1 MSKYPTMRKTFLCLV
16 ACSIAAT
23 FGCSYKKAAPS
34 GLAQHAEKSEIVA
47 DRVSGYMA
55 AKLGGDGGEDKSL
68 ASTEQKLIRTAS
80 LDLVV
85 NDIQAT
91 LNDVGSLASAKG
103 GYVEES
109 STNGE
114 GQNDFNASMKI
125 RVPAAHLDA
134 SLSEIKKLAVRTL
147 RESVQAQDVTRQY
160 VDTEAR
166 LRTMRAE
173 EQQYLTILKRA
184 STVKDTVEVTEK
196 LGEIRTEIE
205 QTQAELKSLVLQI
218 DMSLITISFRLRAPA
233 ASTAI
238 VWTPRDTV
246 KSSLH
251 DLAQGIA
258 DWADVLLSL
267 LIELP
272 LILLWVATIGIAALI
287 IWKPSRFVWRRF
299 RKTQPISQPAAS
311 D

>member
-1 MSKYPTMRKTFLCLV
+1 MDGT
-16 ACSIAAT
+16 A
-23 FGCSYKKAAPS
+23 
-34 GLAQHAEKSEIVA
+34 
-47 DRVSGYMA
+47 GYMEA
-55 AKLGGDGGEDKSL
+55 RLGGGGGGGDHSST
-68 ASTEQKLIRTAS
+68 ASGEQKLIRTAS
-80 LDLVV
+80 LDLIV

-91 LNDVGSLASAKG
+91 LNDVQSLASAKG

-114 GQNDFNASMKI
+114 GQSDSNASMKI
-125 RVPAAHLDA
+125 RIPAAHLDE
-134 SLSEIKKLAVRTL
+134 SLNEIKKLAVRTV

-184 STVKDTVEVTEK
+184 STVKDTVDVTEK
-196 LGEIRTEIE
+196 LSEVRTEIE
-205 QTQAELKSLVLQI
+205 QAQAEMKSLVLQI
-218 DMSLITISFRLRAPA
+218 DMSLITIGFRLRAPA
-233 ASTAI
+233 ASAAI

-251 DLAQGIA
+251 DLAQGLA
-258 DWADVLLSL
+258 DWADVLLSV
-267 LIELP
+267 LIQLP
-272 LILLWVATIGIAALI
+272 LILLWVLTIAAAAFI
-287 IWKPSRFVWRRF
+287 VWKPSRFVWRRF
-299 RKTQPISQPAAS
+299 RKPQPLAEPSAS

>member
-1 MSKYPTMRKTFLCLV
+1 MS
-16 ACSIAAT
+16 
-23 FGCSYKKAAPS
+23 APS
-34 GLAQHAEKSEIVA
+34 GLTQQPERREIAA
-47 DRVSGYMA
+47 DRSSGYMA
-55 AKLGGDGGEDKSL
+55 AKLGGGQVKNEA
-68 ASTEQKLIRTAS
+68 ASEQKLIRTAS

-91 LNDVGSLASAKG
+91 LNDVRSLTSVKG

-114 GQNDFNASMKI
+114 GQSDFNASMKI
-125 RVPAAHLDA
+125 RIPAARLDET
-134 SLSEIKKLAVRTL
+134 LTEIKKLAVRTV
-147 RESVQAQDVTRQY
+147 RENVQAQDVTRQY

-166 LRTMRAE
+166 LHTMRAE

-196 LGEIRTEIE
+196 LSEIRTEIE
-205 QTQAELKSLVLQI
+205 QAQAELKSLVLQI
-218 DMSLITISFRLRAPA
+218 DMSLITISFRLRAPV

-238 VWTPRDTV
+238 VWAPRDTV

-251 DLAQGIA
+251 DLAQGFA
-258 DWADVLLSL
+258 DWADVLLSF

-272 LILLWVATIGIAALI
+272 LILLWILTIGAAAI
-287 IWKPSRFVWRRF
+287 VVWKPSRFVWRRL
-299 RKTQPISQPAAS
+299 RKTQSVSQPAAS